1 VNVGSVRELE
11 ARNAVERKELM
22 QALFEH
28 MNETGVKA
36 ELQQEPAINCLGKEV
51 FEPVIQL
58 KEQNLNTIRLVGMD
72 GGGCGVPGDSLRFQY
87 VVHLESKLS
96 PQEMKNV
103 ASFTSVIRGG
113 KVMNIF
119 GGKVE
124 GIKWVGQKLAETL
137 NSDKAVTEDMMRC
150 VKSWSYLEFQIEAV
164 SPTEVSILG
173 PRFSNPGAI
182 ADLYHSENKEEIQ
195 CCAFGYTTMEKIAK
209 HIKSESSGI

>member
-1 VNVGSVRELE
+1 VRELE

-28 MNETGVKA
+28 LNESGVKA
-36 ELQQEPAINCLGKEV
+36 EMQTEPAYNCLGKETQ
-51 FEPVIQL
+51 EPVIHL
-58 KEQNLNTIRLVGMD
+58 KEQNLSLIRLVGMD
-72 GGGCGVPGDSLRFQY
+72 GSSCGVPGDSLRFQY
-87 VVHLESKLS
+87 MVHLDSKLS
-96 PQEMKNV
+96 QPEMKNI

-113 KVMNIF
+113 KILNYF

-124 GIKWVGQKLAETL
+124 GIKWVGQKLAENL
-137 NSDKAVTEDMMRC
+137 NNDKAITEDMMRC
-150 VKSWSYLEFQIEAV
+150 VKSWSYLEFQVEAV
-164 SPTEVSILG
+164 TPSDVSILG

-209 HIKSESSGI
+209 HIKSGTP